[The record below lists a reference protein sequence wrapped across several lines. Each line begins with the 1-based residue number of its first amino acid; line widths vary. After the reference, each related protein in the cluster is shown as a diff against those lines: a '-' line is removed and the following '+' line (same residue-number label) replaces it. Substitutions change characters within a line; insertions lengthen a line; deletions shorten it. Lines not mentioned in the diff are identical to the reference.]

1 MDSLCYIQSPFNS
14 FYLCQVPGL
23 LIMILHVTLE
33 PIFTTTNE
41 RIWTY
46 VDLVTNG
53 CEAEEVDD
61 LGGQNE
67 SILVRIPPNP

>member
-1 MDSLCYIQSPFNS
+1 LPSARTIDNDTSCYFGAN
-14 FYLCQVPGL
+14 FYDN
-23 LIMILHVTLE
+23 
-33 PIFTTTNE
+33 NE